1 MFHSMKHS
9 GRRAFL
15 LGAGG
20 AALAL
25 PLLEY
30 THGRAWA
37 GGTGTTLRF
46 LTVFCH
52 GGTISNMNT
61 DGRYDGTGNQHGL
74 DLWRSPDP
82 GSPELVLGPIHAPL
96 EPWRAKLL
104 VLEGID
110 NRAAISQDQYSQG
123 GHGISNGSALTA
135 QSVTETEDDAL
146 GQGPSIDHVVA
157 QRLAARQPVT
167 FDSIHLRIS
176 GHQYGTPYFS
186 GSEQAVSGESDPRAA
201 FDTIFDGVS
210 AGQPDP
216 EIVLRNTKRGSVL
229 DGLMDGYGSFKGR
242 VSMRDRHVID
252 AHLEHLFALEQQLQ
266 DPVVCSP
273 PTGIDVEDA
282 PADVVGP
289 LMADIIVAAIRC
301 GLTNVANLEISDILS
316 PWTSA
321 GALEPNLGLDYAIGH
336 ALHHQ
341 ARDIGP
347 TGPLSSIYDDWMAY
361 TLENRRWRMSL
372 VARILEGL
380 DSPDFMEGDATML
393 DNSLLLYTS
402 EFSNGSRHSAWN
414 VPVLL
419 AGSAGGALQTG
430 RFISYDEADAGSFDY
445 ASNESTHNLYTTV
458 LQALGEP
465 DTHFGNDTAQHQGPL
480 PGLLG

>member
-1 MFHSMKHS
+1 MFHSTKHS

-15 LGAGG
+15 RGAGG

-37 GGTGTTLRF
+37 GGTGANLRL

-52 GGTISNMNT
+52 GGTISNMST
-61 DGRYDGTGNQHGL
+61 DGRYDGTGDQHGL

-82 GSPELVLGPIHAPL
+82 TSPELVLGPIHAPL

-135 QSVTETEDDAL
+135 QSVTETEDDSL
-146 GQGPSIDHVVA
+146 GNGPSIDRVVA
-157 QRLAARQPVT
+157 ERLAARQPVP
-167 FDSIHLRIS
+167 FDSIHLRIA
-176 GHQYGTPYFS
+176 GHQYGTPYFA
-186 GSEQAVSGESDPRAA
+186 GPQQAVSGETNPKAA
-201 FDTIFDGVS
+201 FASIFDGVS
-210 AGQPDP
+210 SGQPDP
-216 EIVLRNTKRGSVL
+216 AIVLRNTKRGSVL
-229 DGLMDGYGSFKGR
+229 NGLMDGYGSFHGK
-242 VSMRDRHVID
+242 VSARDRHVIE
-252 AHLEHLFALEQQLQ
+252 AHLEHLHALEQQLQ
-266 DPVVCSP
+266 DPIVCSP
-273 PTGIDVEDA
+273 PTGIEAEDG
-282 PADVVGP
+282 PGNVVGP

-301 GLTNVANLEISDILS
+301 GLTNVANLEISDILT

-321 GALEPNLGLDYAIGH
+321 GALEGNLGLDYAIGH

-347 TGPLSSIYDDWMAY
+347 TGPLSGLYDDWMAY

-380 DSPDFMEGDATML
+380 DHADFMEGDATLL

-419 AGSAGGALQTG
+419 AGSAGGVLETG
-430 RFISYDEADAGSFDY
+430 RFISYDKADPQSFDY
-445 ASNESTHNLYTTV
+445 ASDESIHNLYTTV
-458 LQALGEP
+458 LQAFGEP
-465 DTHFGNDTAQHQGPL
+465 DTHFGNDAAQHQGPL